1 MQTEKMIGAS
11 AIIKSLVHLGVT
23 KIFGYP
29 GGAIMPTYDAL
40 FGETSIQHVLVRHEQ
55 GAILAAEGYARV
67 SGKVGVCIAT
77 SGPGATNLVTGI
89 TDAMLDSVP
98 IVCITGQV
106 LSSLIGTDAFQEAD
120 IMGMTVPITKWNYQ
134 ISNPQEIPYIL
145 AKAFHVAQSGRP
157 GPVLIDITKDAQNL
171 EMNFDP
177 QIMNQFLLNKQDI
190 PDIKYEQAAQLINAA
205 KRPYIFAG
213 HGVTIAGAQAE
224 LVRFAEKTGIPVA
237 CTLHGLS
244 TIDMEH
250 PLYVGMLGM
259 HGNYGPNILTN
270 EADLIIAIGMRFD
283 DRVTGSLTNYATK
296 AKIIHIDI
304 DKAEL
309 HKNII
314 ANVAICGD
322 AKLVLSELYK
332 HVMPSVHTDWI
343 NRFKD
348 CYKIEYDKIIHN
360 EITTNKTNLASPQI
374 ATFAIM
380 FLCNSALSI
389 SI

>member
-322 AKLVLSELYK
+322 AKLVLL
-332 HVMPSVHTDWI
+332 VV
-343 NRFKD
+343 
-348 CYKIEYDKIIHN
+348 
-360 EITTNKTNLASPQI
+360 
-374 ATFAIM
+374 
-380 FLCNSALSI
+380 I
-389 SI
+389 SL